1 MKEQVSKV
9 ERLDIAAR
17 ANIAGEML
25 HRQQG
30 WLLFMAV
37 IFALLG
43 ANSTASPVETLAVR
57 AAAGT
62 YAVLFILFLLK
73 WRYSFH
79 AVVLASLGTAIIDYW
94 LYPQL
99 HLHSGWIGRLLSASV
114 FISMGHT
121 AVRWATPFATA
132 HKKGWEEERRA
143 AEKLYEMLLYGT
155 GMVESSFVSAG
166 NFWIGYF
173 DYRLLYL
180 EDYWA
185 VAKFKRGKHHML
197 EFRVLAQ
204 DGVRVTAAEDAKLKL
219 YIAGK
224 KIRSAKLSP
233 ERHEQL
239 LRLVMSSS
247 LA

>member
-1 MKEQVSKV
+1 MEDRLNKL

-17 ANIAGEML
+17 ANIAGDML
-25 HRQQG
+25 HRRQG
-30 WLLFMAV
+30 WLLLMAV
-37 IFALLG
+37 ICALLG
-43 ANSTASPVETLAVR
+43 ANSTASPTETLAVR

-62 YAVLFILFLLK
+62 YAVLFVLFLLK

-79 AVVLASLGTAIIDYW
+79 AVVLASFGTAIIDYW

-99 HLHSGWIGRLLSASV
+99 HLHSDWIGRLLSACV
-114 FISMGHT
+114 FISMGLT
-121 AVRWATPFATA
+121 AWPWAMPFATV
-132 HKKGWEEERRA
+132 HKKGWKEDRRA

-155 GMVESSFVSAG
+155 GLAESSFVSSG

-173 DYRLLYL
+173 DYRLLYF

-185 VAKFKRGKHHML
+185 VAKFKRGKLHML
-197 EFRVLAQ
+197 EFRVLEK

-224 KIRSAKLSP
+224 KIRSAELSP
-233 ERHEQL
+233 ERHEKL
-239 LRLVMSSS
+239 LH
-247 LA
+247 LAMVAGL